1 MPRQSK
7 MEKFVEKIADTY
19 DVSVCSDVR
28 EGLRWRAKLSQGALR
43 GPPQW
48 QRVQYPCSASLACA
62 SESCVRCI
70 MRACAFARSFGGART
85 GLCRTIAGGG
95 RSFKSRTALYVACD
109 IPCKLDVGFAMM
121 CSLCMCVCIVFCNLW
136 RRRGE
141 LGGLRDSLD
150 SYSFTDSLH
159 PNYLRFPCTTS
170 SRQPINGR
178 ATVRQPTKRRPLLQV
193 VPTKELDT
201 VLLIR
206 HTNLDH
212 MPKDVPLIPEK
223 CLPHCEL
230 APTQRNTTG
239 RLALSDYNRHRLCL
253 NGWVDFFG

>member
-1 MPRQSK
+1 MFRICGGRNYLPRQSK

-109 IPCKLDVGFAMM
+109 IPCKMDFEFAMM
-121 CSLCMCVCIVFCNLW
+121 CSLCTCACVLCFAICGGAGVNL
-136 RRRGE
+136 
-141 LGGLRDSLD
+141 
-150 SYSFTDSLH
+150 
-159 PNYLRFPCTTS
+159 
-170 SRQPINGR
+170 
-178 ATVRQPTKRRPLLQV
+178 V
-193 VPTKELDT
+193 VSVT
-201 VLLIR
+201 VLIR
-206 HTNLDH
+206 IHLLTLFIRIIYDSH
-212 MPKDVPLIPEK
+212 VQ
-223 CLPHCEL
+223 PHHDN
-230 APTQRNTTG
+230 Q
-239 RLALSDYNRHRLCL
+239 
-253 NGWVDFFG
+253 